1 MKSLRRY
8 DPDQVMRVEDLSPP
22 LSLSYQAPRYVVLIR
37 VYEKAFFLSTTSRQ
51 NDDIA
56 FHHRT
61 RRFHSSFNCK
71 SRGLSP
77 D

>member
-37 VYEKAFFLSTTSRQ
+37 VYEKAFFLSTTNR
-51 NDDIA
+51 
-56 FHHRT
+56 
-61 RRFHSSFNCK
+61 
-71 SRGLSP
+71 
-77 D
+77 